1 MGIIQSF
8 RSGAITRIVLEYCQ
22 IAPYDLK
29 ATYDFA
35 KQRQPQTMATK
46 AFTLGLSAKKKK
58 NAPLKFISENAT
70 YANKK

>member
-1 MGIIQSF
+1 MSNLDTMGIIQSF

-35 KQRQPQTMATK
+35 KQRQP
-46 AFTLGLSAKKKK
+46 
-58 NAPLKFISENAT
+58 
-70 YANKK
+70 